1 MGYNKAFLIFRF
13 RQTGKFVRDI
23 PVLYLLVL
31 SGMLVMLV
39 YAIHDFMKEP
49 DRAILSGIIFLGLIG
64 ILHVRRGDYHF
75 IQLVEERPAR
85 IYCMDYCLLAIP
97 LCLIGTLRGFY
108 WISFFMLS
116 GCWLISKIKQPV
128 RHIGKGIT
136 PPRFIP
142 EDAFE
147 CKAGIRKN
155 GIILLLIYTGGYA
168 VSWLPYVSFIFLWL
182 FTCVIGDFFYQ
193 AEPLTILCVK
203 ELPAR
208 RFLSWKIK
216 MYIRLYLSAMV
227 PPCLLYTLLHPAD
240 WIAGAFF
247 LLSGTMNIV
256 LMILSKYASYTP
268 DMKIRAGQIANG
280 LSLLGMILPFLTPL
294 TLFLLLKKYP
304 ASCHNLK
311 TYLYA
316 YN

>member
-116 GCWLISKIKQPV
+116 G
-128 RHIGKGIT
+128 
-136 PPRFIP
+136 
-142 EDAFE
+142 
-147 CKAGIRKN
+147 
-155 GIILLLIYTGGYA
+155 
-168 VSWLPYVSFIFLWL
+168 
-182 FTCVIGDFFYQ
+182 
-193 AEPLTILCVK
+193 
-203 ELPAR
+203 
-208 RFLSWKIK
+208 
-216 MYIRLYLSAMV
+216 
-227 PPCLLYTLLHPAD
+227 
-240 WIAGAFF
+240 
-247 LLSGTMNIV
+247 TMNIV